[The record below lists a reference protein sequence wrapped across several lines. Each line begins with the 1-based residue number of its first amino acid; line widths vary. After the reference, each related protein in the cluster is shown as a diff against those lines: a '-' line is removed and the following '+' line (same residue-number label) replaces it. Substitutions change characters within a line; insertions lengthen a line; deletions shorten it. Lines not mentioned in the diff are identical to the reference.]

1 MRQPPT
7 PPPQVEGLQVYQTEQ
22 GVRAEFRA
30 GLAQVIV
37 TAPSQEVAVAACTAA
52 AARLAES
59 QGRLPRLVADRTLPN
74 LVAALKAAP

>member
-30 GLAQVIV
+30 GAVLVIV

-59 QGRLPRLVADRTLPN
+59 QGRLPRLVADRTPRRLRE
-74 LVAALKAAP
+74 ALEAAP

>member
-22 GVRAEFRA
+22 GARAEFRA
-30 GLAQVIV
+30 GAALVIV

-52 AARLAES
+52 AAKIAEG
-59 QGRLPRLVADRTLPN
+59 QGRLPRLVADRTPRRLRE
-74 LVAALKAAP
+74 ALEG